1 MFCLNLLDKKTILA
15 KDNDF
20 FKAIDKISI
29 PQFPFDGKF
38 LIKRKVFKKEK
49 KLEQFLKEA
58 EKLWARN
65 NFNLS
70 LEDFEVII
78 KKNTLSN

>member
-38 LIKRKVFKKEK
+38 LIKRGIQEGK
-49 KLEQFLKEA
+49 KLEHNLKRGG
-58 EKLWARN
+58 K
-65 NFNLS
+65 
-70 LEDFEVII
+70 
-78 KKNTLSN
+78 TLDSK